1 MTDNTRMN
9 RTLAAILLIGLTL
22 TSVGASAEIREER
35 LWLPPAF
42 AQYSEALKTA
52 AELAL
57 EHPDCQDVLYGRLNE
72 FRSENS
78 EISFTILCMKDARST
93 FNQVFALAELLD
105 NPEADARRA
114 ARQQELEQLRN
125 LLQPSSRPD
134 MSGEADAEEEEAEE
148 DDEAGEPAPEIF

>member
-1 MTDNTRMN
+1 MTDNTAMN
-9 RTLAAILLIGLTL
+9 RSLAAILLMGLTL
-22 TSVGASAEIREER
+22 TSIDVGAEVRPDR

-42 AQYSEALKTA
+42 AQYSDALTTA

-57 EHPDCQDVLYGRLNE
+57 EHPDCKDVLYGRLNE

-78 EISFTILCMKDARST
+78 GISFTILCMKDARST
-93 FNQVFALAELLD
+93 FNQVFALSELLD

-114 ARQQELEQLRN
+114 ARQRELEQLRG

-134 MSGEADAEEEEAEE
+134 ISSEADAEEEEAE
-148 DDEAGEPAPEIF
+148 DQAGESAPEIF

>member
-1 MTDNTRMN
+1 MTDNTVMN
-9 RTLAAILLIGLTL
+9 RSVAVFLLIGLAL
-22 TSVGASAEIREER
+22 TGVDVRAEVRPER

-42 AQYSEALKTA
+42 AQYSDALSTA

-57 EHPDCQDVLYGRLNE
+57 EHPDCKEVLYGRLNE

-114 ARQQELEQLRN
+114 ARQQELEQLRG

-134 MSGEADAEEEEAEE
+134 SNSATNTESDQ
-148 DDEAGEPAPEIF
+148 DDVQPGGPAPEIF

>member
-1 MTDNTRMN
+1 MTDNTVMN
-9 RTLAAILLIGLTL
+9 RSVAAFLLFGLTL
-22 TSVGASAEIREER
+22 AGAGVRAEVRPER
-35 LWLPPAF
+35 LWLPPTF
-42 AQYSEALKTA
+42 AQYSDALSTA

-57 EHPDCQDVLYGRLNE
+57 EHPDCKEVLYGRLNE

-105 NPEADARRA
+105 NPAADARRA

-125 LLQPSSRPD
+125 LLQPSRRSD
-134 MSGEADAEEEEAEE
+134 SSSGTDAESEQADAQP
-148 DDEAGEPAPEIF
+148 GGPAPEIF

>member
-1 MTDNTRMN
+1 MTDNAGMN
-9 RTLAAILLIGLTL
+9 RSFAVSLLVGLSL
-22 TSVGASAEIREER
+22 VGLYAQAEVRPDR

-42 AQYSEALKTA
+42 AKYSDALATA

-57 EHPDCQDVLYGRLNE
+57 EHPECKDVLYGRLNE

-78 EISFTILCMKDARST
+78 EISFTILCMKDARNT

-114 ARQQELEQLRN
+114 ARQRELEQLRN
-125 LLQPSSRPD
+125 LLQPSSISEGQID
-134 MSGEADAEEEEAEE
+134 ADEESEES
-148 DDEAGEPAPEIF
+148 DDSSDETAPEIF